1 MRPGTIIIALLLIGN
16 ILNSQTMQ
24 YFEIDTPVNV
34 REPDKPIVVF
44 LPPVLNPAN
53 DEVLLSWELK
63 RKARVTLSVSDA
75 MERLTVTNPLGEQQA
90 GIWTNSV
97 PTAALSNGVYFAV
110 LYAGKQRIV
119 QQFIVQH

>member
-1 MRPGTIIIALLLIGN
+1 
-16 ILNSQTMQ
+16 QTMY
-24 YFEIDTPVNV
+24 YFEISAPETG
-34 REPDKPIVVF
+34 KPIVVF
-44 LPPVLNPAN
+44 LPVVSNPAN

-63 RKARVTLSVSDA
+63 RKARITLSVSDA
-75 MERLTVTNPLGEQQA
+75 MGRLTVTNPLGELQA

-97 PTAALSNGVYFAV
+97 PTAALSNGVYYAV